1 MLRSRGNRQ
10 QRPGE
15 QSDSGGSYGGSYS
28 GSYSGYGGYGGMGV
42 ASGADDYNRSGSGSS
57 TASGRSST
65 GGGYG
70 GGGVGMSS
78 AYGRNSKPLSRQPPP
93 STGGG
98 FLIMF
103 AFFSIMILCLGG
115 ATYHY
120 QRAIVRVDHEMMV
133 IESRLASQR
142 RRLNNRP
149 PPVEDKDEPEEET
162 EDEQDDEP
170 DAGSPPDEDTM
181 KIIRD
186 LEVKK
191 KDLQRS
197 IGQWASRVAKL
208 EKDVKSNQREVEKL
222 EKGDLSDY
230 TAQIEKL
237 RSDIDAEVAKAS
249 AYKEEF
255 VSAHKPVEQG
265 GIIPGGPGQA
275 IVVKREIEKM
285 ESLDEY
291 EEYVQ
296 MREDA
301 LWDKIDALV
310 ESMSAES
317 RREAL
322 EWFGPGP
329 HHVQLEIEYP
339 RWSEDGPS
347 EPDDWPRV
355 RGVLEIELAP
365 IQAMP
370 IAVNLFLQ
378 QVHHKLW
385 DGCVFV
391 INAMHILQAGPHRF
405 APDNDGY
412 YDANIPELMDRFVD
426 GKLDKMPFQEYS
438 KDFPHEQ
445 YTLGF
450 AGRPGGPDFYVNKID
465 NSVNHGPGGQGHHD
479 LHEEADPS
487 FGRIVRGVEIIQELN
502 RIPTDGARGHLLK
515 YPVVIVEARVMAGP
529 RGRGPPPEAEGEGVK
544 DPPVPETNGRFA
556 SPT

>member
-15 QSDSGGSYGGSYS
+15 QSDSGGSAYG

-42 ASGADDYNRSGSGSS
+42 ASGADDYSYNRSGSGSSS
-57 TASGRSST
+57 TASGRSSA

-78 AYGRNSKPLSRQPPP
+78 AYGSNSKSFSRHPPP
-93 STGGG
+93 SNGGG
-98 FLIMF
+98 SSAFPILF

-120 QRAIVRVDHEMMV
+120 QTAIVRVDHEMMV
-133 IESRLASQR
+133 IERKLASQR
-142 RRLNNRP
+142 RRLDNHP
-149 PPVEDKDEPEEET
+149 PPVEVEET
-162 EDEQDDEP
+162 EDEQDDELDEP
-170 DAGSPPDEDTM
+170 DAGSQDTR
-181 KIIRD
+181 IIGD
-186 LEVKK
+186 LEKEKK
-191 KDLQRS
+191 ELQKD
-197 IGQWASRVAKL
+197 IGQWTARVEKL
-208 EKDVKSNQREVEKL
+208 EKDVKSYQQEVGKL

-230 TAQIEKL
+230 ISQLEKI
-237 RSDIDAEVAKAS
+237 RSDIEAEVAKAN
-249 AYKEEF
+249 AYKQEF
-255 VSAHKPVEQG
+255 INAHKPVEQG

-285 ESLDEY
+285 ESLDDY
-291 EEYVQ
+291 ESYVE

-301 LWDKIDALV
+301 LWEKIDALV

-339 RWSEDGPS
+339 RWREEGPS

-355 RGVLEIELAP
+355 RGVFEIELAP

-412 YDANIPELMDRFVD
+412 YDANVPELMDRFVD

-438 KDFPHEQ
+438 SDFPHEQ

-487 FGRIVRGVEIIQELN
+487 FGRIVSGVEIIQELN
-502 RIPTDGARGHLLK
+502 KIPTDDAKGHLLK

-529 RGRGPPPEAEGEGVK
+529 RGRGPPPEKEEVT
-544 DPPVPETNGRFA
+544 DPPHPGTDERIA

>member
-1 MLRSRGNRQ
+1 MIRSRGNRQ

-15 QSDSGGSYGGSYS
+15 QSDSGGPSYGG
-28 GSYSGYGGYGGMGV
+28 YGGGGMGV
-42 ASGADDYNRSGSGSS
+42 ASGADDYAYSRSGSGSS
-57 TASGRSST
+57 TASSTRSSA

-78 AYGRNSKPLSRQPPP
+78 AYGNKSKSFGRRHPP
-93 STGGG
+93 SVGGG
-98 FLIMF
+98 GGSAFLILF
-103 AFFSIMILCLGG
+103 ATFSVMVLLLGG

-120 QRAIVRVDHEMMV
+120 QRAIARVDHEMTV
-133 IESRLASQR
+133 IERRLATQR
-142 RRLNNRP
+142 RQLNNRP
-149 PPVEDKDEPEEET
+149 PPEEVKDET
-162 EDEQDDEP
+162 EDETDDETDGEEDDP
-170 DAGSPPDEDTM
+170 DAGSSAGTGGLE
-181 KIIRD
+181 KEKKELQHD
-186 LEVKK
+186 LGK
-191 KDLQRS
+191 
-197 IGQWASRVAKL
+197 WANRVATL
-208 EKDVKSNQREVEKL
+208 EKQVKSQQREVDQL

-230 TAQIEKL
+230 AAQMEKL
-237 RSDIDAEVAKAS
+237 KADIDAEVAKADV
-249 AYKEEF
+249 YKKAF
-255 VSAHKPVEQG
+255 VDSHKPVDQG
-265 GIIPGGPGQA
+265 GIVPGGPGQA

-285 ESLDEY
+285 ESLDDY

-301 LWDKIDALV
+301 LWDKIDVLV
-310 ESMSAES
+310 DSMSAES
-317 RREAL
+317 KREAL

-329 HHVQLEIEYP
+329 HRVQLEVEYP
-339 RWSEDGPS
+339 RWREDGPT

-355 RGVLEIELAP
+355 RGVFEVELAP
-365 IQAMP
+365 VHEMP

-405 APDNDGY
+405 ASDNDGY
-412 YDANIPELMDRFVD
+412 YDANVPDLMDRFVD
-426 GKLDKMPFQEYS
+426 AKLDKMPFQEYN
-438 KDFPHEQ
+438 KNFPHEQ

-487 FGRIVRGVEIIQELN
+487 FGRIVGGTEIIQELN
-502 RIPTDGARGHLLK
+502 RIPIDVAKGNLLK
-515 YPVVIVEARVMAGP
+515 YPVVIVDARVMPGP
-529 RGRGPPPEAEGEGVK
+529 RGRGPPPEWEEGEKEVTS
-544 DPPVPETNGRFA
+544 DPPLPKTDGRFA